1 MDKFVKSYLRY
12 TADHAKC
19 TLQGDYKIGNASASE
34 IESMNKY
41 IIELKNNDDAC
52 KLIDDIISTDC
63 PNAIMWITPVC
74 KKRNH
79 KVEEVRQ
86 KLLNYSNDRDLG
98 ILALNA
104 IMLLK
109 TL

>member
-1 MDKFVKSYLRY
+1 MDKFVENYLR
-12 TADHAKC
+12 TAADHAEC
-19 TLQGDYKIGNASASE
+19 TLQGDYKAGNVLASE

-41 IIELKNNDDAC
+41 IVKLRNKEDAYR
-52 KLIDDIISTDC
+52 LIDDIINSDL

-74 KKRNH
+74 
-79 KVEEVRQ
+79 RQ
-86 KLLNYSNDRDLG
+86 QNYNTEKIRRKLLGYSTDKALG

-104 IMLLK
+104 GMLLK